1 MVAKLVARSLQ
12 VLIDLVV
19 LSAAFCLAF
28 LFRLEFEITL
38 GWAKLLFFT
47 LPYVVLLQ
55 YLTLTLAG
63 VPLRAWRYV
72 GLRDLK
78 RILLGVGIA
87 VAILVALRLGLAT
100 AGGHARF
107 VRIPLGVLAMDCVL
121 AFLGVAGVRVLRRVL
136 AERQERRRVQSAR
149 RPQRT
154 LLVGAGRA
162 GSLVAN
168 EVAQRPDVRM
178 ELVGFVDDDPVKI
191 GTLIQGVKVLGDT
204 ASLPK
209 LVADHRVELVV
220 ITMAA
225 VSAKAVRQIVR
236 TCEEA
241 RVPVQIIP
249 GVYEILDGRV
259 NLSRIRRVMIDDLL
273 GRDAV
278 ELDQE
283 ALEGFL
289 HGRRVLVTGA
299 GGSIGSEL
307 CRQLARLGPE
317 HLVLLEQAENPL
329 FHIHNELSGA
339 YPSVRTTPVIAD
351 VCDVDRVAAVFEQ
364 HRPDVVFHAAAH
376 KHVPMME
383 LNPGEA
389 VKNNVFGTR
398 VVADAADRSGAAA
411 FVLISTD
418 KAVNPTSIMGATK
431 RAAEVYVQS
440 LCKES
445 NTKFVA
451 VRFGN
456 VLGSAGSVIPT
467 FKQQIERGGPVT
479 VTHPDME
486 RYFMTIPEASQ
497 LVMQA
502 AAMGKGGEIFI
513 LDMGEP
519 VKIIQLARDLIR
531 LSGLSEDEIPIEV
544 TGIRPG
550 EKLHEELS
558 FDSEKMDRT
567 RHPKIFVGKI
577 SAVPR
582 SQVLRDLDSLRAATA
597 AKSPDEA
604 RRALVR
610 LVPEMIE
617 APSPDPSGAVAPASA
632 QTLH

>member
-1 MVAKLVARSLQ
+1 MASKIIARTVQVAVDLVALT
-12 VLIDLVV
+12 V
-19 LSAAFCLAF
+19 AFCLAF
-28 LFRLEFEITL
+28 VFRFELSLTLEAL
-38 GWAKLLFFT
+38 KLLFFT

-63 VPLRAWRYV
+63 VPMRAWRYV
-72 GLRDLK
+72 GLRDLS
-78 RILLGVGIA
+78 RILLGIGVA
-87 VAILVALRLGLAT
+87 VAVLVGLRIGLASF
-100 AGGHARF
+100 GGHARF
-107 VRIPLGVLAMDCVL
+107 VRIPLGVLAMDTVL
-121 AFLGVAGVRVLRRVL
+121 AFGGVAGVRVVRRVI
-136 AERQERRRVQSAR
+136 AEHQERRRVSSAT

-168 EVAQRPDVRM
+168 EVARRPDVRM
-178 ELVGFVDDDPVKI
+178 ELVGFVDDDPVKV

-204 ASLPK
+204 HSLPA
-209 LVADHRVELVV
+209 LIAEHRVELVV
-220 ITMAA
+220 IAMAA
-225 VSAKAVRQIVR
+225 VKAAVVRRIVR
-236 TCEEA
+236 TCEDA
-241 RVPVQIIP
+241 RVPAKIIP
-249 GVYEILDGRV
+249 GIYEILDGRV
-259 NLSRIRRVMIDDLL
+259 NLSRIREVTIDDLL

-278 ELDQE
+278 ELDE
-283 ALEGFL
+283 AGLETFL
-289 HGRRVLVTGA
+289 RGRRVLVTGA

-317 HLVLLEQAENPL
+317 RIVLLEQAENPL
-329 FHIHNELSGA
+329 FHIHNELSRQW
-339 YPSVRTTPVIAD
+339 PSLSTTPTICD
-351 VCDVDRVAAVFEQ
+351 VCDADRVAAVFAQ
-364 HRPDVVFHAAAH
+364 HLPEVVFHAAAH

-383 LNPGEA
+383 WNPGEA
-389 VKNNVFGTR
+389 IKNNVLGTQ
-398 VVADAADRSGAAA
+398 VVADAAHRFEAKA

-418 KAVNPTSIMGATK
+418 KAVNPSSIMGATK

-440 LCKES
+440 LSQES
-445 NTKFVA
+445 DTTFVA

-467 FKQQIERGGPVT
+467 FKEQIQRGGPVT

-519 VKIIQLARDLIR
+519 VKIVQLARDLIR
-531 LSGLSEDEIPIEV
+531 LSGLSEEEIPIEF

-558 FDSEKMDRT
+558 VDSEKMDRT

-577 SAVPR
+577 GAVPR
-582 SQVLRDLDSLRAATA
+582 ETILHELEAVRAAA
-597 AKSPDEA
+597 ASSSSAAA
-604 RRALVR
+604 RAALTH
-610 LVPEMIE
+610 LVPEMVD
-617 APSPDPSGAVAPASA
+617 APEPPTAVPDARSVI
-632 QTLH
+632 LH